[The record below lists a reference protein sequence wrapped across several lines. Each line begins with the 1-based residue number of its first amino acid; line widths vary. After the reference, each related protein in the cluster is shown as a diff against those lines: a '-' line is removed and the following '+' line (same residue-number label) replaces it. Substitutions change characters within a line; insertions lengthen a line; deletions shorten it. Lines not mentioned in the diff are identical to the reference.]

1 MTSLRILGYAQVAGY
16 LGILIWF
23 LSGPGHLY
31 ALVSPML
38 DFQKML
44 EYLYLGF
51 GLLLFP
57 SFKLYLSAKQLTLEQ
72 WNTARKSQDFAFI
85 ACLFLLIPA
94 YAALA
99 YPQLLVA
106 SLAGIVIYPITLF
119 VTIRYKK
126 SLHQEA

>member
-1 MTSLRILGYAQVAGY
+1 MTSLRVLGFAQVAGY

-31 ALVSPML
+31 ALVSPMM
-38 DFQKML
+38 DFTKML

-51 GLLLFP
+51 GFLLFP
-57 SFKLYLSAKQLTLEQ
+57 AFKLYLSAKELTLEQ

-85 ACLFLLIPA
+85 ACLLLLIPGF
-94 YAALA
+94 AASA

-106 SLAGIVIYPITLF
+106 SIAGIAIYPITLI

-126 SLHQEA
+126 TKISR

>member
-16 LGILIWF
+16 FGILTWF

-31 ALVSPML
+31 ALVSPMM
-38 DFQKML
+38 DFTKML
-44 EYLYLGF
+44 EYIYLGF
-51 GLLLFP
+51 GILLFP
-57 SFKLYLSAKQLTLEQ
+57 AFKLYLSAKELTLEQ

-94 YAALA
+94 FAASA

-106 SLAGIVIYPITLF
+106 SLAGIAIYPITLI

-126 SLHQEA
+126 TKISR